1 VARSLLPIPDLL
13 CAQPSERVDSGSLRQ
28 ALVFAFAA
36 GGSPEAFDEAI
47 ANAVLPASS
56 WDRADFARD
65 VYLEDLVVRCL
76 PVTLA
81 GKPHRP
87 AVRYLVRAV
96 GEPPRSIEDI
106 ETRRAVLSELVSTPS
121 AREALERVVA
131 GIVRVRNVLCAARQ
145 PAPRVRRME
154 ILRALREVFELL
166 ATSFEGT
173 TSALARMREFGRA
186 VVDGEEHR
194 RLVALLD
201 HDEHMGSLDVQVR
214 VGADGEVRAMQI
226 VGVREDR
233 GNPFYVPA
241 LRRFLARLVLFFRG
255 YRTTSGE
262 VAERL
267 LSEAFAGVEYAT
279 ALLFQLLGDAE
290 VLLASLGLRDRAI
303 AAGLE
308 ACLPSLGEP
317 ASELRMEGLYNPL
330 LLAAGV
336 DPVPCDVSAAPAAV
350 VVVTGPNS
358 GGKTRMLQ
366 AVAIGQLLAQGGFF
380 APMRRGQ
387 LPRATGLFASLFE
400 EARADQPE
408 GHLGMELLR
417 IRRLFDRLDPGG
429 LVVLDELCSGTNPS
443 EGEEIAR
450 LVLSLLPGLG
460 AHAFVT
466 THLLKF
472 ASSLHGERSTAKDAS
487 VPQFLQVE
495 LDARERPTYRFVPGV
510 AKTSLALATAARL
523 GVTREEL
530 EELIAKK
537 RGKRDTKST
546 REKKSASR
554 G

>member
-1 VARSLLPIPDLL
+1 VARSLPIPDLL
-13 CAQPSERVDSGSLRQ
+13 CAQPAERVDSASLRQ

-36 GGSPEAFDEAI
+36 GGAPETFDDAI
-47 ANAVLPASS
+47 ANAVLPPSG

-65 VYLEDLVVRCL
+65 VYLEELVVRCL
-76 PVTLA
+76 PVSL
-81 GKPHRP
+81 GGRPHR
-87 AVRYLVRAV
+87 ACVRYLVRAI
-96 GEPPRSIEDI
+96 GEPPRSIEDA
-106 ETRRAVLSELVSTPS
+106 ETRRAVLSELVAT
-121 AREALERVVA
+121 ARLRDELEAVVLA
-131 GIVRVRNVLCAARQ
+131 IVRLRGLLCAARQ
-145 PAPRVRRME
+145 PAPRVRRVE
-154 ILRALREVFELL
+154 ILRAAREAFELL
-166 ATSFEGT
+166 AVSFEGT
-173 TSALARMREFGRA
+173 TSALARLRAFGKA
-186 VVDGEEHR
+186 VVEGEEHR

-201 HDEHMGSLDVQVR
+201 HDEQMGSLDVRVR

-241 LRRFLARLVLFFRG
+241 LRRFLTRLVLFFRG
-255 YRTTSGE
+255 FRTTGGE

-267 LSEAFAGVEYAT
+267 LSEAFAGVEHAT
-279 ALLFQLLGDAE
+279 VLLFQVLGDAE
-290 VLLASLGLRDRAI
+290 LLLASFGMRDRAI
-303 AAGLE
+303 AAGL
-308 ACLPSLGEP
+308 AVCLPSFGEP
-317 ASELRMEGLYNPL
+317 AGGLRMVGLYNPL

-336 DPVPCDVSAAPAAV
+336 TPVPCDVSAAPAAV

-366 AVAIGQLLAQGGFF
+366 AVAIGQLLAQAGLF
-380 APMRRGQ
+380 APMQRGE

-443 EGEEIAR
+443 EGEEIAQ
-450 LVLSLLPGLG
+450 LVLSLLPALG

-472 ASSLHGERSTAKDAS
+472 AAALQGEPRGATDAS
-487 VPQFLQVE
+487 PIHFLQVE
-495 LDARERPTYRFVPGV
+495 LDARDRPTYRFVPGV

-530 EELIAKK
+530 QELIARK
-537 RGKRDTKST
+537 R
-546 REKKSASR
+546 SR
-554 G
+554 TQS

>member
-1 VARSLLPIPDLL
+1 ML
-13 CAQPSERVDSGSLRQ
+13 CARPAERVDSASLRQ

-47 ANAVLPASS
+47 ANAVLPPTS

-65 VYLEDLVVRCL
+65 VYLEELVTRCL
-76 PVTLA
+76 PVTLG

-87 AVRYLVRAV
+87 AVRYLMRAI
-96 GEPPRSIEDI
+96 GEPPRSIEDV
-106 ETRRAVLSELVSTPS
+106 ETRRAVLSELAATPG
-121 AREALERVVA
+121 ARDELERVVA
-131 GIVRVRNVLCAARQ
+131 GIVRLRGLLCASRQ
-145 PAPRVRRME
+145 PAPRVRRVE
-154 ILRALREVFELL
+154 ILRAAREAFELL
-166 ATSFEGT
+166 ATSFEGA
-173 TSALARMREFGRA
+173 TSALARLRAFGQA
-186 VVDGEEHR
+186 VVEGDEHR

-201 HDEHMGSLDVQVR
+201 HDENMGSLDVHVR
-214 VGADGEVRAMQI
+214 VGADGEVRAIQI

-233 GNPFYVPA
+233 GNPFFVPA
-241 LRRFLARLVLFFRG
+241 LRRFLTRLVLFFRG

-267 LSEAFAGVEYAT
+267 LSEAFAGVELAT
-279 ALLFQLLGDAE
+279 VLLFQLLGDAE
-290 VLLASLGLRDRAI
+290 VLLASLGMRDRAI
-303 AAGLE
+303 AAGL
-308 ACLPSLGEP
+308 AVCLPSLGEP
-317 ASELRMEGLYNPL
+317 ASFLRMNGLYNPL

-336 DPVPCDVSAAPAAV
+336 TPVACDVSAAPAAV

-366 AVAIGQLLAQGGFF
+366 AVAIGQLLAQAGLF
-380 APMRRGQ
+380 APMASGE

-450 LVLSLLPGLG
+450 LVLSLLPELG

-472 ASSLHGERSTAKDAS
+472 AGALQTERSATASGSEFRGRDPERAKLA
-487 VPQFLQVE
+487 FLQVE
-495 LDARERPTYRFVPGV
+495 LDARERPTYRFVSGV

-530 EELIAKK
+530 EELISRK
-537 RGKRDTKST
+537 R
-546 REKKSASR
+546 ASR
-554 G
+554 TQ